1 MPSINAKEYIQS
13 VIDKVKARNSN
24 EPEFL
29 QAVEEVL
36 SSMEPVLEKHPEY
49 IDVNLLERFCEPERQ
64 ILFKVPWIDDQG
76 NYKVNRGFRVQ
87 FNGSFGPYKG
97 GLRFHPSVNLS
108 IIKFLA
114 FEQTLKNSLTGL
126 PIGGGKGGSDFDP
139 RGKSDNEILRFCESF
154 MIELYRHIGKDIDV
168 PAGDVG
174 VGARE
179 IGYLFGIYRRIRGS
193 FENGVLTGKGLT
205 YGGSILRPEATGF
218 GVTYFADEILKFK
231 NDSLSGKTVA
241 LSGFG
246 QVAWGICK
254 KMEELGAK
262 VVTLSGPDGY
272 IFDENGVVGE
282 KIDYI
287 VELLKENKG
296 ARIKDYADKYNVPF
310 YPGKKPW
317 ETKVDIV
324 IPAAI
329 QNDILIDDAKKIVE
343 NGVKYVIE
351 AANMPCS
358 NEALNYFVSKGIL
371 VGPAKAA
378 NAGGVAVSALE
389 MSQNSARLSWTPE
402 EVDSKLKQIMKNI
415 FSNSLKA
422 SQDYGFGVN
431 LVAGANISGFEKVST
446 AMMAQGYY

>member
-1 MPSINAKEYIQS
+1 MQNAKTYIQS
-13 VIDKVKARNSN
+13 VIDKVKTKDGN
-24 EPEFL
+24 EHEFI

-36 SSMEPVLEKHPEY
+36 SSMEPVISKHPEY
-49 IDVNLLERFCEPERQ
+49 IEVNLLERFCEPERQ
-64 ILFKVPWIDDQG
+64 IMFKVPWIDDEG
-76 NYKVNRGFRVQ
+76 KYRINRGFRVQ
-87 FNGSFGPYKG
+87 FNGSIGPYKG

-154 MIELYRHIGKDIDV
+154 MIELYRHIGKDVDV
-168 PAGDVG
+168 PAGDIG

-179 IGYLFGIYRRIRGS
+179 VGYLYGIYRRIKGS
-193 FENGVLTGKGLT
+193 YENGVITGKGLSF
-205 YGGSILRPEATGF
+205 GGSILRPEATGF
-218 GVTYFADEILKFK
+218 GVSYFADETLRFNK
-231 NDSLSGKTVA
+231 DTLTGKIVA
-241 LSGFG
+241 VSGFG
-246 QVAWGICK
+246 QVAWGVCK
-254 KMEELGAK
+254 KMEHLGAK
-262 VVTLSGPDGY
+262 VITLSGPDGY
-272 IFDENGVVGE
+272 IYDEDGVLGE
-282 KIDYI
+282 KVDYL
-287 VELLKENKG
+287 VQLLKENKG

-310 YPGKKPW
+310 YAGKKPW
-317 ETKVDIV
+317 GTKADIV

-329 QNDILIDDAKKIVE
+329 QNDILIDDARAIVE
-343 NGVKYVIE
+343 SGVKYVIE

-358 NEALNYFVSKGIL
+358 NEALNYFISKDLI

-402 EVDSKLKQIMKNI
+402 EVDEKLKQIMKNI
-415 FSNSLKA
+415 FVNSVNA
-422 SQDYGFGVN
+422 SQNYGFGIN
-431 LVAGANISGFEKVST
+431 LVAGANIAGFEKVSN